1 MEAGLISGER
11 FVFMTRKHWAALITD
26 SGWPILTVLGS
37 FALAWVQP
45 DNSSGVLGFFNRI
58 IELIRLGLFLGGIDF

>member
-1 MEAGLISGER
+1 
-11 FVFMTRKHWAALITD
+11 MTRKHWAALITD

-37 FALAWVQP
+37 FVLAWVQP
-45 DNSSGVLGFFNRI
+45 DNSSGVLGFFSRI